1 MDKTKGSTV
10 AKTRTELSQTSARM
24 DASEPDHEQARAIL
38 AYRFWQERGCPIG
51 SPEEDWFRAEQ
62 ALKSAAVV
70 PAHRQDASRRH
81 TQATRPFSPGQE
93 ASA

>member
-38 AYRFWQERGCPIG
+38 AYRF
-51 SPEEDWFRAEQ
+51 
-62 ALKSAAVV
+62 
-70 PAHRQDASRRH
+70 
-81 TQATRPFSPGQE
+81 
-93 ASA
+93 